1 MSSLYPVCK
10 SITTEILIQKQ
21 KPKRFVKQTD
31 LNPTEGCGGMCD
43 LHHGSAATMYCYHVK
58 MDQNH

>member
-1 MSSLYPVCK
+1 MISNWFKWHPQSP
-10 SITTEILIQKQ
+10 
-21 KPKRFVKQTD
+21 D

-43 LHHGSAATMYCYHVK
+43 LHHGSAATMYCYRVK